1 MKKYNELM
9 REYLRFKHSLLELSG
24 YEIYSLANDIVFYEK
39 IVDYIQNID
48 IEENEL
54 KKIKSLKHMLEFYK
68 TEGINTLGNYEAI
81 ENFLNEY
88 IRRNND

>member
-9 REYLRFKHSLLELSG
+9 REYLRFKHSLLELNG
-24 YEIYSLANDIVFYEK
+24 YEIYNLANDIVFYEK

-54 KKIKSLKHMLEFYK
+54 KKIKSLRHMLDFYK
-68 TEGINTLGNYEAI
+68 IEEINTLGNYEAI
-81 ENFLNEY
+81 ESFLNNY